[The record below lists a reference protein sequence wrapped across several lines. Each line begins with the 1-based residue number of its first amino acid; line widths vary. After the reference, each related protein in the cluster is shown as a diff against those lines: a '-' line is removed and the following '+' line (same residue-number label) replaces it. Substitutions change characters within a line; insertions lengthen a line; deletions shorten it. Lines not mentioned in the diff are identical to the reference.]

1 MSDASGYKLREL
13 LPAKIDSLPGVLRSE
28 LKQHDP
34 SGALGHVW
42 THLGSTAAD
51 KMADELDVDL
61 FEVLAH
67 GWGVA
72 RELRE
77 YADPAKHPPGKRAVV
92 YAGKHKFTT
101 AVHPTVEIT
110 VEGYPARTLRF
121 TLELVATFKTIALGI
136 ENGRIVDA
144 GAGTGEVSAQLKYGN
159 EPLHPAVVSQPVNLS
174 GRVKFKAPGIA
185 IRDAATD

>member
-1 MSDASGYKLREL
+1 MTDASGYKLREL
-13 LPAKIDSLPGVLRSE
+13 LPARIDALSGVLRSE
-28 LKQHDP
+28 LKQQDA
-34 SGALGHVW
+34 GDALGHVW

-77 YADPAKHPPGKRAVV
+77 YADSAKHPPGKRSVV

-101 AVHPTVEIT
+101 TLHPTVEIT

-121 TLELVATFKTIALGI
+121 TLELIATFKTIALGI
-136 ENGRIVDA
+136 ENGRIIDA

-159 EPLHPAVVSQPVNLS
+159 EPLHPAVVSQPINLS
-174 GRVKFKAPGIA
+174 GRVKFKPPGIA
-185 IRDAATD
+185 IRKAATS